1 MKRYMWGL
9 ALLIVLLAGGLALLC
24 MQPYQGFKDEVL
36 VEFPRGTSSSAM
48 AQKLAGAG
56 VIRHPALF
64 HLARAFQP
72 FSKLQAGEYQFLHPL
87 SPLEVV
93 SRIAR
98 GDIHYYELSVPEG
111 SNIFDIAI
119 SVGKLGFLKSDA
131 FLKAARNPLPIRD
144 LAPKAP
150 TLEGFLFPA
159 TYRLTR
165 STTNEQLIRMMT
177 DQFRKQWK
185 VALKGGNAKD
195 VLEKV
200 TLASLVEKE
209 SGIPSDRPLVASVY
223 KNRLDTDMKLD
234 CDPTTIYAAMME
246 GRWRGTIYRS
256 DLDSQHPYNTYQV
269 KGLPPGPIANPSLA
283 SLEAALRP
291 AETNYLYFVA
301 KGDGSGGTNF
311 SPDYQTHQRFV
322 AVYRRNQG
330 RRR

>member
-1 MKRYMWGL
+1 MKRYLW
-9 ALLIVLLAGGLALLC
+9 LIVLLSAGLMCAVALLC
-24 MQPYQGFKDEVL
+24 LQPYQGFKGEVL
-36 VEFPRGTSSSAM
+36 VEFPRGTSGNAM
-48 AQKLAGAG
+48 AQKLADAG
-56 VIRHPALF
+56 VIRHPMLF
-64 HLARAFQP
+64 QLARAFHP
-72 FSKLQAGEYQFLHPL
+72 FSKLQAGEYEFIHAT
-87 SPLEVV
+87 SPFDVV
-93 SRIAR
+93 GRIGR
-98 GDIHYYELSVPEG
+98 GDIHYYELTVREG

-119 SVGKLGFLKSDA
+119 AVGKLGFLKSDA
-131 FLKAARNPLPIRD
+131 FLRAARNPLPIRD

-150 TLEGFLFPA
+150 SLEGFLFPA

-165 STTNEQLIRMMT
+165 STTNEQLIKMMT

-185 VALKGGNAKD
+185 IALKGATATD

-209 SGIPSDRPLVASVY
+209 SGIPRDRPIVASVY
-223 KNRLDTDMKLD
+223 RNRLEKDMKLD

-256 DLDSQHPYNTYQV
+256 DLDSLHPYNTYQV
-269 KGLPPGPIANPSLA
+269 KGLPPGPIASPSLA

-311 SPDYQTHQRFV
+311 SPDYATHQRFV
-322 AVYRRNQG
+322 AAYRRTQG